1 MSANNNSNSAAAGQT
16 IREGG
21 FIARLFAYAFFYVP
35 LTAVYAWL
43 MIMSNEKGTG
53 EVFFLAQLLPK
64 TEMTGVIIGL
74 MFTLLPPAIPFIL
87 WERSVRKFRRKHGL
101 SIWKNITA
109 ELEQMEVD
117 QRVAKEHKAFVNNG
131 LVKEAVVDKSD
142 IGYWHGLFEKGA
154 ITKEQF
160 EAKRAELLK

>member
-1 MSANNNSNSAAAGQT
+1 MSASNNSNSAAAGQT

-43 MIMSNEKGTG
+43 MIMSKSLSKIDLSFLTNFFPINDFTGTII
-53 EVFFLAQLLPK
+53 VFAIFLLP
-64 TEMTGVIIGL
+64 T
-74 MFTLLPPAIPFIL
+74 AIPFIL

-131 LVKEAVVDKSD
+131 LVKEAVVDKGD

-160 EAKRAELLK
+160 EAKRAELLL

>member
-21 FIARLFAYAFFYVP
+21 FIARLFAYAFFFIP
-35 LTAVYAWL
+35 LYLVGVWL
-43 MIMSNEKGTG
+43 MLMSDAEWTKSG
-53 EVFFLAQLLPK
+53 L
-64 TEMTGVIIGL
+64 TGVMIIDSSIVI
-74 MFTLLPPAIPFIL
+74 MIFASPFIL

-101 SIWKNITA
+101 SIWKNIAA

-131 LVKEAVVDKSD
+131 LVKEAVVDKGD

>member
-1 MSANNNSNSAAAGQT
+1 MSTNNNSNSAAAGQT

-35 LTAVYAWL
+35 FYLIGAWL
-43 MIMSNEKGTG
+43 ITMSDAKWTKNPLFGIPTLDILWG
-53 EVFFLAQLLPK
+53 MFL
-64 TEMTGVIIGL
+64 
-74 MFTLLPPAIPFIL
+74 FAIPFIL

-101 SIWKNITA
+101 SIWKNITE
-109 ELEQMEVD
+109 ELLQMEVD

-131 LVKEAVVDKSD
+131 LVKEAVVDKGD

-160 EAKRAELLK
+160 EAKRAELL

>member
-1 MSANNNSNSAAAGQT
+1 MSQNQTATLNRRAPNALEAG
-16 IREGG
+16 
-21 FIARLFAYAFFYVP
+21 FMARLAIYAFFFIP
-35 LTAVYAWL
+35 LYLVGVWL
-43 MIMSNEKGTG
+43 MLMSDAEWTKSG
-53 EVFFLAQLLPK
+53 L
-64 TEMTGVIIGL
+64 TGVMIIDSSIFI
-74 MFTLLPPAIPFIL
+74 MIFASPFIL

-101 SIWKNITA
+101 SIWKNIAA

-131 LVKEAVVDKSD
+131 LVKEAVVDKGD

>member
-1 MSANNNSNSAAAGQT
+1 MSQNQTATLNRRAPNALEAG
-16 IREGG
+16 
-21 FIARLFAYAFFYVP
+21 FMARLAIYAFFFIP
-35 LTAVYAWL
+35 LYLVGVWL
-43 MIMSNEKGTG
+43 MLMSDAEWTKSG
-53 EVFFLAQLLPK
+53 L
-64 TEMTGVIIGL
+64 TGVMIIDSSIFI
-74 MFTLLPPAIPFIL
+74 MIFASPFIL
-87 WERSVRKFRRKHGL
+87 GERSVRKFRRKHGL
-101 SIWKNITA
+101 SIWKNISA

-131 LVKEAVVDKSD
+131 LVKEAVVDKGD

>member
-1 MSANNNSNSAAAGQT
+1 MSTNNNSNSAAAGQT

-43 MIMSNEKGTG
+43 TIMSKITFLKLENPSFALELLL
-53 EVFFLAQLLPK
+53 VFFF
-64 TEMTGVIIGL
+64 I
-74 MFTLLPPAIPFIL
+74 LLPPAIPFIL

-131 LVKEAVVDKSD
+131 LVKEAVVDRGD

-160 EAKRAELLK
+160 EAKRAELLL

>member
-35 LTAVYAWL
+35 FYLIGAWL
-43 MIMSNEKGTG
+43 IIMTDAEWTKGSTFG
-53 EVFFLAQLLPK
+53 NSTLDMLFGMFVF
-64 TEMTGVIIGL
+64 
-74 MFTLLPPAIPFIL
+74 AIPFIL

-101 SIWKNITA
+101 SIWKNIAA

-131 LVKEAVVDKSD
+131 LVKEAVVDRGD

-160 EAKRAELLK
+160 EAKRAELL